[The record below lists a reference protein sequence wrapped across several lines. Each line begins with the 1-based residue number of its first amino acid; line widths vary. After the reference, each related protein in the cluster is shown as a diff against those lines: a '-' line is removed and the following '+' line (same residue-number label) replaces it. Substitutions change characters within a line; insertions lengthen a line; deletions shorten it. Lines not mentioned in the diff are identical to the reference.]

1 MEPPNKGGEEASE
14 NWTSAQSRRHFFA
27 RKVHTRE
34 AADER
39 TGRLERNKAPNRA
52 RLAPPRSVDEAE
64 LKDIVV
70 FEPSIYDKAGGWSA
84 ATTELLA
91 DGARL
96 RAWRDHALAAYRR
109 RFDPVALLR
118 QADAWNERA
127 RGDL

>member
-1 MEPPNKGGEEASE
+1 MAAHTMVSEPSH
-14 NWTSAQSRRHFFA
+14 SID
-27 RKVHTRE
+27 E
-34 AADER
+34 AA
-39 TGRLERNKAPNRA
+39 
-52 RLAPPRSVDEAE
+52 

-84 ATTELLA
+84 STTALLA

-96 RAWRDHALAAYRR
+96 RAWRDRSLAAYRR

-118 QADAWNERA
+118 RADAWNERV

>member
-1 MEPPNKGGEEASE
+1 MVAPQRRSKGYA
-14 NWTSAQSRRHFFA
+14 
-27 RKVHTRE
+27 
-34 AADER
+34 
-39 TGRLERNKAPNRA
+39 
-52 RLAPPRSVDEAE
+52 VDEAA

-70 FEPSIYDKAGGWSA
+70 FEPSIYDKEGGWSA

-96 RAWRDHALAAYRR
+96 RAWRDRSLAAYRN

-118 QADAWNERA
+118 RADAWNERA